1 MIDSIWLLA
10 VEAAEAAEAAQ
21 EGGLFDLDAT
31 LPLMAVQFILLAVI
45 LNAIFYKPLGKAIDE
60 RDNYVRTNKV
70 DAKERLAKAEQL
82 AKQYEQELAESRRKA
97 QSIIAEA
104 QEAAQKMA
112 AKTIAE
118 AQQEAQAQREQ
129 VQRELDEQKQA
140 ALNTLQQQV
149 DDLSRQIV
157 NKLLSSVAA

>member
-1 MIDSIWLLA
+1 MIDWITLLA
-10 VEAAEAAEAAQ
+10 VEAAAEEA
-21 EGGLFDLDAT
+21 GGLFDFDAT
-31 LPLMAVQFILLAVI
+31 LPLMAMQFILLAVV
-45 LNAIFYKPLGKAIDE
+45 LNALLYKPLGKALDE
-60 RDNYVRTNKV
+60 RDAYIRTNKV

-82 AKQYEQELAESRRKA
+82 AKQYEQELAETRRKA

-140 ALNTLQQQV
+140 ALVTLQQQV
-149 DDLSRQIV
+149 DALSHQILD
-157 NKLLSSVAA
+157 KLLSSVAA